1 MSYRR
6 GPVALLALSLL
17 LQPGTL
23 IAQSAEQE
31 DAPSRWRRW
40 VGAASGA
47 VILGGVAS
55 FTDQAGDQA
64 RTGVCDTTGCV
75 VALGSLLGAGLGYLL
90 GSELDKKAVR
100 RGLEGPTVELEL
112 SSVDLADTP
121 NSLREGQGGV
131 YALTRDWVFF
141 VDDALNAERI
151 LGGFPARAAA
161 VGMDGQLLLLAS
173 SEQIVGVPI
182 PGAVEEPLPI
192 VSTGAASL
200 ETLGGGGLAVA
211 QPGSIQ
217 RVDLQGSALAPSV
230 REGSSVSTVG
240 LAPSLRLA
248 PGGNVLWTLEDSTLV
263 ARRPGDLSELAR
275 LGLPGRAVAINLA
288 GPLATIA
295 LGDAGAA
302 IVDVSDP
309 RSLAT
314 RHVLTG
320 MDFAYDAAALDGR
333 VYVAAGAQGV
343 FVYDF
348 DGQGLPSKLGV
359 VREPDFSGD
368 LLVRDGRLY
377 ILDRAAGKLYRN

>member
-100 RGLEGPTVELEL
+100 RALEGPTVELEL

-121 NSLREGQGGV
+121 NSLREGQDGV

-248 PGGNVLWTLEDSTLV
+248 PGGNVLWTLEDSDSSLV

-320 MDFAYDAAALDGR
+320 MDFAYDAA
-333 VYVAAGAQGV
+333 
-343 FVYDF
+343 
-348 DGQGLPSKLGV
+348 
-359 VREPDFSGD
+359 D